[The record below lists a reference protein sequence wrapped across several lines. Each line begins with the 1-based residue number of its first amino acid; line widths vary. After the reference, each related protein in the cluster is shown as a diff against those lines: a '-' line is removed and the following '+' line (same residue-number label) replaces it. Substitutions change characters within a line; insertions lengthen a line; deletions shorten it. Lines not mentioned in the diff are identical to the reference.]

1 MSVTLPEF
9 CGTICPMTETTRL
22 THYLTVLNA
31 TPAETLGSR
40 LKARRLRKFKSAAE
54 AGRAI
59 EQAGGPVSRSY
70 GWHEAGDPR
79 RRPDLGTLA
88 LYAQVLETSLEF
100 LLFGDDDAE
109 ATQQVIEHFHRHRND
124 IRPRINQ
131 ETNRQPL
138 PTSHNSTGRS
148 IVMLTATQ
156 IRQLSDDVGALTKMS
171 GRKIAV
177 PDGLIISDET
187 FWYTVPAHDVSMVD
201 RSGPLSL
208 HPGTICL
215 IDLKAQI
222 LRGKCVLAQLRDFDE
237 PVIRVFQAEQ
247 PYKGRGPF
255 TLVPLNGNFETVT
268 VEDAAD
274 CPLLGRVMF
283 LGLKF

>member
-1 MSVTLPEF
+1 
-9 CGTICPMTETTRL
+9 MTETARL

-31 TPAETLGSR
+31 VPAETLGSR
-40 LKARRLRKFKSAAE
+40 LKAKRLRKFKSAAE

-79 RRPDLGTLA
+79 RRPDLQTLA
-88 LYAQVLETSLEF
+88 LYAQVLGTTLEF
-100 LLFGDDDAE
+100 LLFGDDDA
-109 ATQQVIEHFHRHRND
+109 AAAQQVIDHFHHRRSD
-124 IRPRINQ
+124 IRGRINQ

-138 PTSHNSTGRS
+138 SASHNSPGRS
-148 IVMLTATQ
+148 IVVLTATQ

-201 RSGPLSL
+201 PNGPLSL

-222 LRGKCVLAQLRDFDE
+222 LRGKCVLAQLRGLDE
-237 PVIRVFQAEQ
+237 PVIRVFQAAQ
-247 PYKGRGPF
+247 PYEGRGPF
-255 TLVPLNGNFETVT
+255 TLVPLNTNFDSIT
-268 VEDAAD
+268 VEDARD